1 MVQLVTF
8 ALVELSGVELV
19 DQLPADRH
27 LMLHTAGSFLFCVL
41 LFVRVSAYGST
52 RRAALDAAVAAE
64 LAAAKAAEE
73 ARMSRVERMAAL
85 GQLAAGVA
93 HEVNNPLTYLTA
105 NLGFIREAL
114 ESERLD
120 AGMRRELKEAA
131 VDAANGI
138 ERIALIVSDLKTFI
152 RDPNADDPT
161 PCDAHAVVGSVLR
174 LTEPQLNEIA
184 IVEQKLSPGGPHVAA
199 PEARLAQVLLNLVIN
214 AMQAFDPES
223 DRAENRIRIETE
235 VLDGQLRIA
244 LADNGCGMPPDV
256 QARATEPGFTPK
268 EGAVGTGLGLS
279 VCNNIVESLGGRLEL
294 DSEVGRGTTVSVH
307 LPVAKLNCTAAQHET
322 NRTAHA

>member
-8 ALVELSGVELV
+8 ALVERSGVERV
-19 DQLPADRH
+19 EQLPADRH

-41 LFVRVSAYGST
+41 LFGIGSAYEIT

-120 AGMRRELKEAA
+120 AGMRRELKEAT

-199 PEARLAQVLLNLVIN
+199 PEARLA
-214 AMQAFDPES
+214 P
-223 DRAENRIRIETE
+223 
-235 VLDGQLRIA
+235 
-244 LADNGCGMPPDV
+244 ADNGCGMPPDV
-256 QARATEPGFTPK
+256 QARATEPFFTTK
-268 EGAVGTGLGLS
+268 DVGVGTGLGLS